1 MSVVATV
8 WAPDGTQIRH
18 KRGKPLT
25 FVRPDA
31 RRAMLSAVK
40 AWWPTDPIG
49 KKGTGRTWGQ
59 PPVGAEIRLD
69 GEPWMRFE
77 EVAVRDASGEIVDV
91 TAIWVDIAQRV
102 RDEVK
107 AAKIAA
113 YKAREEAQRAAA
125 RAEAASDTPEIP
137 VLTVP
142 EGELVGGSMVVGDIA
157 RPVAAGPAAI
167 EPKSPTRRRG

>member
-8 WAPDGTQIRH
+8 WAPDGAQIKH

-40 AWWPTDPIG
+40 VWWPTDPIG

-77 EVAVRDASGEIVDV
+77 PVPVRDEAGEIVDV
-91 TAIWVDIAQRV
+91 VPVWVDIAQKA
-102 RDEVK
+102 RDEAK
-107 AAKIAA
+107 AARIAA
-113 YKAREEAQRAAA
+113 YKAAQAAKRE
-125 RAEAASDTPEIP
+125 AEAAALASVTAP
-137 VLTVP
+137 VSA
-142 EGELVGGSMVVGDIA
+142 GS
-157 RPVAAGPAAI
+157 AAI
-167 EPKSPTRRRG
+167 ASGEAIVPAPTSRRRG